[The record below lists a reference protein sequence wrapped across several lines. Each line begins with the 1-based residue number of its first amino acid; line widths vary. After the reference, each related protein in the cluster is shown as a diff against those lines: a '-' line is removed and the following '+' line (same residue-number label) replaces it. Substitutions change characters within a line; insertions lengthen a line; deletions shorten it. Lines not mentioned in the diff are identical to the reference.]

1 MTRPSLSARCALGGV
16 CAVLV
21 MAPIGVAGQTVS
33 ASASASSD
41 ASPPR
46 TAWGAPDLQG
56 VWSSATV
63 TPLERP
69 TDLADKEFL
78 TEEEAAEYSR
88 QQVARRNT
96 DIRRAGVRDVTSAY
110 NNHWYD
116 RGTSVVPTRRTS
128 LVVAPPNGRIPALTE
143 AARARVARSIPY
155 SGFQDGRNPVSWLER
170 GLWERCIT
178 RGVPNVMLPTAYNN
192 HYQIFQTPDYVVIL
206 AEMIHDVRIIPLDGR
221 PHLVSDIRQWM
232 GDSRGRWEGDTLVV
246 DTGNFTDKTSYRG
259 SADDLHLVER
269 FTRVDAE
276 ILRYEVTVDDPTA
289 FTSSWTVMLP
299 ARAAQGPLYEY
310 ACHEGNYSMSN
321 ALSGTRAMR
330 DAEASR

>member
-232 GDSRGRWEGDTLVV
+232 GDSRGRWEGDTARRRHRQLHRQ
-246 DTGNFTDKTSYRG
+246 DELPGIRRRPASGRALHACRCRDPALRG
-259 SADDLHLVER
+259 DRRRPDSIHQLLDG
-269 FTRVDAE
+269 DAARE
-276 ILRYEVTVDDPTA
+276 GRAGTA
-289 FTSSWTVMLP
+289 L
-299 ARAAQGPLYEY
+299 
-310 ACHEGNYSMSN
+310 
-321 ALSGTRAMR
+321 
-330 DAEASR
+330 